1 MFFNFASV
9 KYIVLNKIHLKLLL
23 DLDFLLIAV
32 TASLKDYT
40 FCHKVN
46 NALGFEFVKTEDHAV
61 YFNVDE
67 APLQFSCYYYFLE
80 QGEIEYYVLANRNS
94 EGLLVPEMSNVDY
107 FIVVRPFLCKDDLEF
122 MLARINKIAEVQV
135 AAKIDAHKLKS
146 KQNLII

>member
-1 MFFNFASV
+1 MNRT
-9 KYIVLNKIHLKLLL
+9 YLKLSL
-23 DLDFLLIAV
+23 DLDFVLVAV

-40 FCHKVN
+40 FCHKIN
-46 NALGFEFVKTEDHAV
+46 NALNFEFAKTNDHQV

-67 APLQFSCYYYFLE
+67 DPLSFSCFYYFME
-80 QGEIEYYVLANRNS
+80 QGEIDYYVLANRNG
-94 EGLLVPEMSNVDY
+94 EGILVPEMANVDF
-107 FIVVRPFLCKDDLEF
+107 FILARPFLHQDDLEF